1 MVREAC
7 RRTADDIECSV
18 AAIAGWAPTNL
29 PDKKAKEN
37 YGELLKTLRRRLI
50 NQRSDLYEGLKML
63 PRATGPLGSSL
74 NLARGLHIEQRM
86 YDISTGTGSL
96 ELSVMLFSPENFTSN
111 ATSEIE
117 TPSEHD
123 AMTFTFGP
131 SSCNDLTVHF

>member
-1 MVREAC
+1 
-7 RRTADDIECSV
+7 
-18 AAIAGWAPTNL
+18 
-29 PDKKAKEN
+29 
-37 YGELLKTLRRRLI
+37 
-50 NQRSDLYEGLKML
+50 ML
-63 PRATGPLGSSL
+63 PRATGPLGSSF

-131 SSCNDLTVHF
+131 SSWSDLTVHF